1 MVMAMGIKSDMVA
14 GDDIGYVICSVYRAR
29 GSKMRDSK
37 RLAAIRQLPCCEC
50 GRAAPS
56 QAAHSNFSIHGKG
69 RGIKA
74 SDEYV
79 IPLCHVCH
87 AALDQYRLDMDR
99 HESLEWFE
107 RKLKYVNEVLSEQ
120 DNQADF

>member
-1 MVMAMGIKSDMVA
+1 MVMAVGVKSDVA
-14 GDDIGYVICSVYRAR
+14 ASDAYGHFVCGVYCAR
-29 GSKMRDSK
+29 GSQMRDSK

-74 SDEYV
+74 DDKYT

-107 RKLKYVNEVLSEQ
+107 QKLKYVNEVLSEQ